1 MNASLDQLVY
11 KYLEIIDNLWLIY
24 QSIMSSLKKE

>member
-1 MNASLDQLVY
+1 MNASLDQIVY
-11 KYLEIIDNLWLIY
+11 KYLEIIDNLWLLY